1 MKKYREI
8 VTRLLVT
15 IFRRFDLEKILSRYE
30 KECRSTDNRPTRLIQ
45 EGEGKKERKGR
56 MKRVE
61 NEFVN
66 APIDTM
72 ITRELQKFNGEH

>member
-1 MKKYREI
+1 MS
-8 VTRLLVT
+8 
-15 IFRRFDLEKILSRYE
+15 FHS
-30 KECRSTDNRPTRLIQ
+30 DNRPTRLIQ
-45 EGEGKKERKGR
+45 EGGGEKKEKERKGR

>member
-1 MKKYREI
+1 M
-8 VTRLLVT
+8 
-15 IFRRFDLEKILSRYE
+15 
-30 KECRSTDNRPTRLIQ
+30 RLIQ